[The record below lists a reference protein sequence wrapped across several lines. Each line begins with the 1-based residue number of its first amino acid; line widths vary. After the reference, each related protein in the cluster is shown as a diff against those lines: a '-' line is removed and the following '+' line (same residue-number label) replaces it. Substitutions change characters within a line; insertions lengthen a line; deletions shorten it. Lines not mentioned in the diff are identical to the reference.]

1 VRIALIGNY
10 APDAQE
16 SMLRYADLLRAGLAE
31 AGHEVTLTV
40 PERRLKSAGPS
51 GLRKWIG
58 YVDKYILSPRQLAR
72 AVRRAD
78 VVHVCDHS
86 NSVYIP
92 ARSGVPYVATCHDL
106 LAVRGALGE
115 VADCPASFMGR
126 HLQRAILNGLQRA
139 NAIACVSTATMQD
152 AQRLLKGYRGKLVLV
167 PNSLNYPYA
176 KLPPET
182 TRKRLAECGLAD
194 GGEYVLSVGSSHR
207 RKNRECVLHA
217 LARAS
222 ASWQGKVVF
231 AGLPLS
237 PELRELART
246 LGVERRVV
254 EVDKPGNEQLEALYN
269 GALALLFP
277 SRFEGFGWPVI
288 EAQACGCP
296 VICSDRQPMV
306 EVSGGAAIL
315 RDPDDHEAFA
325 QAILGFAQ
333 SAERRGELA
342 QLGLQN
348 ARRFGRANMI
358 ARFVSVYEQVAGGA

>member
-16 SMLRYADLLRAGLAE
+16 SMLRYADLLRAGLSE

-58 YVDKYILSPRQLAR
+58 YVDKYILSPPQLAR
-72 AVRRAD
+72 AVGRAD

-92 ARSGVPYVATCHDL
+92 SRTNVPYVATCHDL
-106 LAVRGALGE
+106 LAVRGAMGE
-115 VADCPASFMGR
+115 VSDCPASFMGR
-126 HLQRAILNGLQRA
+126 HLQRAILSGLRRA

-152 AQRLLKGYRGKLVLV
+152 AQRLLAGYRGKLVLV
-167 PNSLNYPYA
+167 PNSLNYPYG
-176 KLPPET
+176 KLQPET
-182 TRKRLAECGLAD
+182 IRARLAECGLAD
-194 GGEYVLSVGSSHR
+194 VGEYVLSVGSSHR
-207 RKNRECVLHA
+207 RKNRECALYA
-217 LARAS
+217 LARIS
-222 ASWQGKVVF
+222 ESWPGKVVF

-237 PELRELART
+237 AELRELAKE
-246 LGVERRVV
+246 LGVGHRVI
-254 EVDKPGNEQLEALYN
+254 EVDKPSNEQLEALYN

-296 VICSDRQPMV
+296 VICSDREPMA

-315 RDPDDHEAFA
+315 CDPDDHEAFA
-325 QAILGFAQ
+325 QAILALAR
-333 SAERRGELA
+333 SADRRGNLA

-348 ARRFGRANMI
+348 AERFGRANMI
-358 ARFVSVYEQVAGGA
+358 ARFVSLYEQVAPGR